1 MFKSGIAALLL
12 SCLVAPVASAKEKPY
27 ACYIN
32 SYDNK
37 HLAKNKG
44 QTITAVKVT
53 LLDVSSLDN
62 PGADMWADFEVTLRG
77 KGKKKWGDTALCN
90 GKNGKWNC
98 VIECDG
104 GGFDLN
110 ENASGL
116 TLSNSKGFRVTGD
129 GGCGEDTDEVA
140 AQPGNRLFRLSK
152 AKLSAC
158 K

>member
-1 MFKSGIAALLL
+1 
-12 SCLVAPVASAKEKPY
+12 
-27 ACYIN
+27 
-32 SYDNK
+32 
-37 HLAKNKG
+37 
-44 QTITAVKVT
+44 
-53 LLDVSSLDN
+53 
-62 PGADMWADFEVTLRG
+62 
-77 KGKKKWGDTALCN
+77 
-90 GKNGKWNC
+90 
-98 VIECDG
+98 
-104 GGFDLN
+104 LN